1 MSSQVISYRLTD
13 EELSA
18 LKPQQISGESLNQ
31 TAQRVMRDKLGFP
44 TLQPTGISHQE
55 VTDIVDSRLNN
66 AFSALEARLSK
77 LEGYAGI
84 EAIEVSTLEVSQSE
98 APTTQFEES
107 QPIDEQNNIDNLE
120 SKLVEARDTVL
131 SKWKVVKGA
140 ETKERISLALNKFI
154 DAIIKLGHA

>member
-18 LKPQQISGESLNQ
+18 LKLQQISGESLNQ

-44 TLQPTGISHQE
+44 TLQPTGGISHQE

-84 EAIEVSTLEVSQSE
+84 EAIEVSTPDISQSE

-107 QPIDEQNNIDNLE
+107 QPINEQNNIDNLE

-140 ETKERISLALNKFI
+140 ETKERISLALNKLI
-154 DAIIKLGHA
+154 EAILKK

>member
-18 LKPQQISGESLNQ
+18 LKPQQFSGESLNQ

-44 TLQPTGISHQE
+44 TPLPTGISHQE
-55 VTDIVDSRLNN
+55 VKDIVDSRLNN
-66 AFSALEARLSK
+66 AFSVFEARLSK

-98 APTTQFEES
+98 APTIQFEES
-107 QPIDEQNNIDNLE
+107 QPVDEQSIDNLE
-120 SKLVEARDTVL
+120 SKLIEARDTVL

-154 DAIIKLGHA
+154 DAIIQLGHA